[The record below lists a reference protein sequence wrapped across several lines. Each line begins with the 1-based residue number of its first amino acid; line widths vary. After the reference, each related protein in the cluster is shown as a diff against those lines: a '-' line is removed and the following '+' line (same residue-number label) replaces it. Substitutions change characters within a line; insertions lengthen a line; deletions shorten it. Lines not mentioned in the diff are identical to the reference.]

1 MIVSSLFAA
10 AVATANPQAATP
22 PADAHAGHAAKA
34 AEGTNLACCD
44 TMAKGEGCECCK
56 HGSEG
61 GHVCHVSRHNSRKP
75 LSDYGDQLLVRVMP
89 GVT

>member
-34 AEGTNLACCD
+34 QDGKKMACCD
-44 TMAKGEGCECCK
+44 KMAKGEGCECCK

-61 GHVCHVSRHNSRKP
+61 GHA
-75 LSDYGDQLLVRVMP
+75 SDASGHQEKHA
-89 GVT
+89 GH